1 MIEAAEKPVL
11 DLPPAQRALVLVS
24 IIVTAIML
32 NAAAFTVTTI
42 LPQMQGAFAAT
53 QDEIAWVM
61 TFALLATA
69 ITLPLVGWLVPRF
82 GRRRVMLVSIATF
95 TLSTMFC
102 GLAQSLEAL
111 VFWRIV
117 QGAASAALMPLG
129 QLILLDAY
137 PRSRHALVISLFG
150 AANTVGPILGPL
162 AGGWLAENYSWRWG
176 FHMLVP
182 FGIIAGLMTH
192 AVLPHSSKN
201 EANRF
206 DWLGFGTLSIAIAC
220 FQYVLS
226 RGERVDWFQ
235 SQEIVVVTMVAAFSF
250 YLFLAHALTSNAPFI
265 DLSLLLDRNYGIGTV
280 LIILFGMVSF
290 APMVILPPLMQVQMG
305 FPDTDVG
312 WMISWRGLG
321 VTAGFGLCILLSR
334 IDARILVAVGFLSQ
348 VWSGLWM
355 MRFELGTPLF
365 DLCAV
370 AFLQGLAV
378 GLVWAPIST
387 IAFRTILPAKR
398 PEAMALFHLT
408 RSVATSLYIAA
419 AVAEIVR
426 GTGTNYSRLSEQIS
440 LLNKTLL
447 LPETLGGWSI
457 DTTAGLA
464 SIAKEIG
471 RQATMIGYL
480 NSFWTYTVVA
490 ALAVPLVVFISNER
504 RSDPAR

>member
-1 MIEAAEKPVL
+1 MEIAEKPVL
-11 DLPPAQRALVLVS
+11 DMPAAQRAMVLVS

-69 ITLPLVGWLVPRF
+69 IALPLVGWLVPRF
-82 GRRRVMLVSIATF
+82 GRRRLMLASIATF
-95 TLSTMFC
+95 TTSTMFC

-137 PRSRHALVISLFG
+137 PRHRHSLVISLFG
-150 AANTVGPILGPL
+150 AANTIGPILGPL

-182 FGIIAGLMTH
+182 FGVLAGLMTH
-192 AVLPHSSKN
+192 AALPRTSNN
-201 EANRF
+201 EAGRF
-206 DWLGFGTLSIAIAC
+206 DWLGFGTLSLAIAC
-220 FQYVLS
+220 LQYVLS

-235 SQEIVVVTMVAAFSF
+235 SQEIIVVAIVAAFSF
-250 YLFLAHALTSNAPFI
+250 YLFIVHALTGDAPFI
-265 DLSLLLDRNYGIGTV
+265 DLGLLLDRNYGIGTI
-280 LIILFGMVSF
+280 LIIVFGMVSF
-290 APMVILPPLMQVQMG
+290 SPMVILPPLMQVQMG

-321 VTAGFGLCILLSR
+321 VTAGFGLCILF
-334 IDARILVAVGFLSQ
+334 ARVDPRLLVAVGFLSQ

-355 MRFELGTPLF
+355 TRFELSTPLYDF
-365 DLCAV
+365 CAV
-370 AFLQGLAV
+370 AFLQGIAV

-387 IAFRTILPAKR
+387 IAFRTIAPAKR

-419 AVAEIVR
+419 SVAEIVR

-440 LLNKTLL
+440 LLNKSLL
-447 LPETLGGWSI
+447 LPETLGAWTL
-457 DTTAGLA
+457 DTPAGLA
-464 SIAKEIG
+464 SISKEIA

-490 ALAVPLVVFISNER
+490 ALAAPLVVFIR
-504 RSDPAR
+504 REVRAT